1 MEGNESFYF
10 FSIWLIFLI
19 FSNLPEGF
27 PQNRGPRHE
36 NSNMPKDIPKQMEV
50 QVLKIA
56 IFLRTF
62 QKNRGPRTE
71 NSNVLVDIPKQYR
84 SKSWK

>member
-1 MEGNESFYF
+1 MEGNESFLF

-36 NSNMPKDIPKQMEV
+36 NSNMPKDIPKKMEV

-62 QKNRGPRTE
+62 QTNTGPSPG
-71 NSNVLVDIPKQYR
+71 NSNIPKDIPKKQR
-84 SKSWK
+84 SKAWK